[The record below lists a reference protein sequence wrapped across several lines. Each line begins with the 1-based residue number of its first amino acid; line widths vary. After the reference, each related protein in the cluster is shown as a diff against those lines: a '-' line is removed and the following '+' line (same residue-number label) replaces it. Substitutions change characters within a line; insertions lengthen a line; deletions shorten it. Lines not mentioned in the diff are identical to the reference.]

1 MLQIIKMSKNII
13 KNEDLEILEIDSIL
27 TFITTFFLYIQMSP
41 LAEKRKLR
49 KTIMFITIS
58 LILLHPF
65 NRTLLK
71 FLYYRLEGM
80 PVMIP
85 YYFH

>member
-1 MLQIIKMSKNII
+1 
-13 KNEDLEILEIDSIL
+13 
-27 TFITTFFLYIQMSP
+27 MSP
-41 LAEKRKLR
+41 LPEKRKLR

-65 NRTLLK
+65 NKTLLK
-71 FLYYRLEGM
+71 FYYILEGM